1 MHQRLIVAATL
12 GFAAVMLTP
21 AQTIAQ
27 TMNLREFVTVANGIP
42 RNPTA
47 LLRSDFRR
55 VKREFEGGLTAVN
68 REEQAAKA
76 AGRRPSMCPPER
88 MTIDA
93 IDTLRRLDAIAQA
106 GRPSMTITDG
116 VRQMLRDRYPCP
128 A

>member
-1 MHQRLIVAATL
+1 MHKTLIIA
-12 GFAAVMLTP
+12 AAVGLCAVILTP
-21 AQTIAQ
+21 APSAAQ

-55 VKREFEGGLTAVN
+55 VKREFEGGLTAVR
-68 REEQAAKA
+68 REERAAKT

-93 IDTLRRLDAIAQA
+93 VDTLRRLDAISDA

-116 VRQMLRDRYPCP
+116 VRQMLRDRFPCP

>member
-1 MHQRLIVAATL
+1 MHKTLILASMTGL
-12 GFAAVMLTP
+12 AAVILTP
-21 AQTIAQ
+21 APTVAQ

-55 VKREFEGGLTAVN
+55 VKREFEGGLTAVK
-68 REEQAAKA
+68 REEAAAKA
-76 AGRRPSMCPPER
+76 AGRRPTMCPPER

-93 IDTLRRLDAIAQA
+93 VDTLRRLDAIADA

-116 VRQMLRDRYPCP
+116 VRQMLRDRFPCP

>member
-1 MHQRLIVAATL
+1 MHKTLILASMTGL
-12 GFAAVMLTP
+12 AAVILTP
-21 AQTIAQ
+21 APTVAQ

-55 VKREFEGGLTAVN
+55 VKREFEGGLTAVK
-68 REEQAAKA
+68 REEAAAKA
-76 AGRRPSMCPPER
+76 AGLRPTMCPPER

-93 IDTLRRLDAIAQA
+93 VDTLRRLDAIADA

-116 VRQMLRDRYPCP
+116 VRQMLRDRFPCP

>member
-1 MHQRLIVAATL
+1 MLKTLILAATL
-12 GFAAVMLTP
+12 GLGAIVLTP
-21 AQTIAQ
+21 APSMAQ

-55 VKREFEGGLTAVN
+55 VKREFEAGLKAVG

-76 AGRRPSMCPPER
+76 AGRPPSMCPPQR
-88 MTIDA
+88 LTIDA
-93 IDTLRRLDAIAQA
+93 VDTLRRLDAIAQG
-106 GRPSMTITDG
+106 GRASMTITDG
-116 VRQMLRDRYPCP
+116 VRQMLRDRFPCP